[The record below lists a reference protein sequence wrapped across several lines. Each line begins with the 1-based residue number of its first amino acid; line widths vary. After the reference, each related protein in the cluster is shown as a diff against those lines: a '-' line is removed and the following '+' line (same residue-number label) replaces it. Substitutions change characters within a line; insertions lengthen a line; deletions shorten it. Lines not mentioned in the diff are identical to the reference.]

1 MIVHVNVLELVT
13 PGSFTLVTCNCT
25 LRYKQKTDIKPK
37 LLTFFKYKR
46 FKESKHCVPVAL
58 SFFFQVSFK
67 LGSSQG
73 YTRPT
78 FNCSFFLD
86 LVQQVEKLIL
96 YAETIFFSLVRRSCH
111 WH

>member
-1 MIVHVNVLELVT
+1 MIVHVNVIELVT
-13 PGSFTLVTCNCT
+13 PGSFTLVTYNCT
-25 LRYKQKTDIKPK
+25 LRYKRKTDIKPK

-58 SFFFQVSFK
+58 FFFQVSFK

-96 YAETIFFSLVRRSCH
+96 FLTIFIST
-111 WH
+111 